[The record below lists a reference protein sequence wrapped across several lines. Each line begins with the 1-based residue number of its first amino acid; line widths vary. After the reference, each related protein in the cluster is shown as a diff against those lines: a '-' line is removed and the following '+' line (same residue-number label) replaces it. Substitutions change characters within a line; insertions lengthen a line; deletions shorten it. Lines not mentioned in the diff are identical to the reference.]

1 MECPVFF
8 AIFLF
13 LTKYFHP
20 TTEVEG
26 IQALRSIIFAFL
38 AVFLPQF
45 SLAAI
50 NHGVSVLAPVIT
62 ASSGLPP
69 EAIGLIGGLGG
80 FGAVWFFAANS
91 TILPSLGSLR
101 SLILGC
107 ILASL
112 AAVTFALQNGWVG
125 FVAAV
130 LVGFGYAISA
140 PAGSIILAANTPKRI
155 WGTLFSLRMA
165 GVPAGGAF
173 AGLAAAVIV
182 GQYDWRLSLAV
193 LIFPSFLSIIFL
205 KFVSAEIN
213 IPERKNPFSFASVF
227 NPKLF
232 LTPFQVLARVPNLA
246 TITFVSVGFAA
257 VQGSLFTFFTTY
269 LTDALGFTL
278 SLAGTLYAVVQLSSF
293 LGRIIM
299 GFVAD
304 LLGSIKALL
313 AILGI
318 CSPFGLLVLTSLN
331 IDEPLWI
338 LFFKCSLIGPMIA
351 SWNGLFLAEVTRVAD
366 TGDVGESTA
375 ASTFFTFISYMS
387 APLIFGFVS
396 FYFSYHLAFAV
407 VGCLAIISFLIL
419 IRSMFLTNA
428 KK

>member
-1 MECPVFF
+1 
-8 AIFLF
+8 
-13 LTKYFHP
+13 
-20 TTEVEG
+20 
-26 IQALRSIIFAFL
+26 LRSIIFAFL

-69 EAIGLIGGLGG
+69 EAVGLIGGLGG

-125 FVAAV
+125 FVSAV

>member
-1 MECPVFF
+1 
-8 AIFLF
+8 
-13 LTKYFHP
+13 
-20 TTEVEG
+20 
-26 IQALRSIIFAFL
+26 LRSIIFAFL

-69 EAIGLIGGLGG
+69 EAVGLIGGLGG

-112 AAVTFALQNGWVG
+112 AAVTFALQNVWVG

>member
-1 MECPVFF
+1 M
-8 AIFLF
+8 
-13 LTKYFHP
+13 
-20 TTEVEG
+20 
-26 IQALRSIIFAFL
+26 RSIIFAFL

-69 EAIGLIGGLGG
+69 EAVGLIGGLGG

-125 FVAAV
+125 FIAAV

-213 IPERKNPFSFASVF
+213 IPERKNHFSFASVF